1 MKTNNTNKQNYFKYL
16 IDINTEE
23 LKINI
28 KMYNLLH
35 NYFIFIISNTRN

>member
-28 KMYNLLH
+28 I
-35 NYFIFIISNTRN
+35 NYYILN